1 MFKMI
6 SKIMTVA
13 ALSTALVTEQ
23 TGMAQAGNT
32 NPKTDTAKTVVA
44 IDKCKGCTFN
54 FLAGPNNGPNNGNGN
69 GDPTMDEKLKAE
81 IGALRPV
88 GSSHVSLRDFL
99 IVRP

>member
-6 SKIMTVA
+6 SKMMTVA
-13 ALSTALVTEQ
+13 ALSTALVTGQ

-32 NPKTDTAKTVVA
+32 NPKTDTAKTVIVIHKA
-44 IDKCKGCTFN
+44 KGNTFN
-54 FLAGPNNGPNNGNGN
+54 FLAGPNNGNGN

-88 GSSHVSLRDFL
+88 GSNHVSLRDFL